1 MSESFSAALTQ
12 LGPESDVVITSR
24 VRFARNLRGFP
35 FTSRASS
42 PVRQEVMRLVRR
54 AVEQSS
60 PHDGSGCEMRWID
73 LQTATL
79 RDRQLLCERH
89 LVSKHFASLDA
100 PRALAL
106 STDEHVSMMVNEEDH
121 LRIQAIGAG
130 ACARECFERAAGVER
145 QLARTLLFA
154 FHERWGF
161 LTACPTNVG
170 SGIRI
175 SAMLHLPA
183 LTLLKELD
191 RVKRAARELHLAVRG
206 YHGEGSESLGDLYQ
220 FSNQTTLGATDDKL
234 LSDFH
239 GSVLPRLVQ
248 YEREAR
254 TAAME
259 KGRVR
264 LEDMVHRALATLRSA
279 RLISAEYA
287 VRDLC
292 RVRLGAVLGLLPTE
306 LATIQRLLLQVQPA
320 HLSVLHPQALE
331 GDETERE
338 LRATLIRQ
346 ALG

>member
-42 PVRQEVMRLVRR
+42 AVRQEIMRLARR
-54 AVEQSS
+54 AVEQSGPRVES
-60 PHDGSGCEMRWID
+60 QCEMRWID
-73 LQTATL
+73 LQTATP

-106 STDEHVSMMVNEEDH
+106 SADEHVSMMINEEDH

-130 ACARECFERAAGVER
+130 ACTRECFARAAGMER
-145 QLARTLLFA
+145 ALSGTLLFA

-206 YHGEGSESLGDLYQ
+206 FHGEGSESLGDLYQ
-220 FSNQTTLGATDDKL
+220 FSNQTTLGSTDEAL
-234 LSDFH
+234 LDEFH

-254 TAAME
+254 QAAID
-259 KGRVR
+259 KVRVR
-264 LEDMVHRALATLRSA
+264 MEDVVHRALATLRSA
-279 RLISAEYA
+279 RLISAESA

-292 RVRLGAVLGLLPTE
+292 RVRLGVVLGLLPTD

-338 LRATLIRQ
+338 LRAALIRA

>member
-1 MSESFSAALTQ
+1 MSESFAAALTQ
-12 LGPESDVVITSR
+12 LGPESDVVISSR

-42 PVRQEVMRLVRR
+42 AVRQEIMRLARR
-54 AVEQSS
+54 AVEQSGQRTES
-60 PHDGSGCEMRWID
+60 ECAMRWID
-73 LQTATL
+73 LQTSTP

-106 STDEHVSMMVNEEDH
+106 SADEHVSMMINEEDH

-130 ACARECFERAAGVER
+130 ACTRECFARAAGMER
-145 QLARTLLFA
+145 DLARTLLFA

-183 LTLLKELD
+183 LTLLKELE

-206 YHGEGSESLGDLYQ
+206 FHGEGSESLGDLYQ
-220 FSNQTTLGATDDKL
+220 FSNQTTLGSTDEAL
-234 LSDFH
+234 LNEFH

-254 TAAME
+254 QVAIN
-259 KGRVR
+259 KVRVR
-264 LEDMVHRALATLRSA
+264 MEDLVHRALATLRSA
-279 RLISAEYA
+279 RLISSESA

-292 RVRLGAVLGLLPTE
+292 RVRLGVVLGLLPTN

-338 LRATLIRQ
+338 LRATLIRA